1 MASTS
6 TASLQPNYGSGAALI
21 EEAGVASGSAT
32 LPVLFGEKYKAYH
45 MAALCRMAHLS
56 RSL

>member
-6 TASLQPNYGSGAALI
+6 TASLQPNYGSGAALL
-21 EEAGVASGSAT
+21 EEAGVASGSTT

-45 MAALCRMAHLS
+45 MAA
-56 RSL
+56 